1 MLAGKILPRA
11 GCTSRPPVHV
21 RKKKKRKKKKKK
33 IKQER
38 NVRGVRE
45 RDGLHERCRYM
56 YEAHEQVLG

>member
-1 MLAGKILPRA
+1 MHIQTAGP
-11 GCTSRPPVHV
+11 C
-21 RKKKKRKKKKKK
+21 KKEKEKKRKKKK

-56 YEAHEQVLG
+56 YEAHKQVLG